1 MIVTVFIGGLILCL
15 MIGAGIGKLR
25 YEIEKFL
32 KRRKRDIGLIELTPK
47 MARKLEKKHG
57 VEQFNSA
64 AK

>member
-32 KRRKRDIGLIELTPK
+32 KRRKRDIGLIEL
-47 MARKLEKKHG
+47 EKKHG